1 MLEYIT
7 SNDYFKL
14 LGKSVPNDFKKLV
27 IEAST
32 FINSRTFGRID
43 KDNVPDE
50 VKFVTCLI
58 IDNLALKESK
68 KSEAINLKSESLE
81 GWSRTYATPLEIERD
96 FEHKNSEL
104 LNQYLW
110 NVIGKD
116 GNPLLYTGVC

>member
-7 SNDYFKL
+7 DKEYYKL
-14 LGKSVPNDFKKLV
+14 LGKSIPDDFKKLC

-32 FINSRTFGRID
+32 FINSKTFGRID
-43 KDNVPDE
+43 KNNVPNE
-50 VKFVTCLI
+50 VKYVTCLI

-81 GWSRTYATPLEIERD
+81 GWSRTYATPIEIERD
-96 FEHKNSEL
+96 FELKNSEL
-104 LNQYLW
+104 ISQYLW
-110 NVIGKD
+110 DVIGKD